1 MKNPHDVIIRP
12 HNTEKSVKL
21 SYGDPLATDES
32 TIKRTYTFVV
42 ANTANKIEIKQALES
57 IYNTGRKKDDLVT
70 ILSVRTMNVR
80 GKMRR
85 VGRGKKGKT
94 PDFKKALVTLAP
106 GQVLED
112 FGV

>member
-1 MKNPHDVIIRP
+1 MKDPHNVIIRP
-12 HNTEKSVKL
+12 HITEKSIGL

-32 TIKRTYTFVV
+32 TIQRTYTFVV
-42 ANTANKIEIKQALES
+42 ARGANKIEIKQALES
-57 IYNTGRKKDDLVT
+57 IYNTGRKKDDVIS

-94 PDFKKALVTLAP
+94 PDFKKAVVTLAP

-112 FGV
+112 YGV